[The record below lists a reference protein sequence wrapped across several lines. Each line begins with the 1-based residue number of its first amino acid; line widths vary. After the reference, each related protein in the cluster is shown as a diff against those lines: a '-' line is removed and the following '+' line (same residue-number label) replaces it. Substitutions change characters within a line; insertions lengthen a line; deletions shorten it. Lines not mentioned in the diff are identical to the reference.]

1 MMDEHPILQPVK
13 SKIRPDPESLKPV
26 VDRHLW
32 EMTPVKDLFYIGSTI
47 LLIWGIY
54 ELSGIFIPVFVA
66 LVLAYLANPVIR
78 YIERTWGWPRPLSA
92 ALFLLLFIG
101 LAAGTV
107 LGVGP
112 LVADQ
117 FQMLIRNA
125 PKYAEWLAAKL
136 PWEGKLADQVLSLLN
151 GATQDPLALVKP
163 LFAGTGQAFG
173 ILGVMVGATMNAAL
187 LLFLLP
193 VYFFFFAW
201 HCDRVL
207 PALRRFIPRTHREKV
222 DHVLQRMDTA
232 VSGYFRERL
241 LIAMV
246 TGILYAAAWAVT
258 GVPYWFLLGIGTGLL
273 TLVPYISVIG
283 WPLAILFKY
292 LESLTASGTSADWL
306 AIFLWPSIAYLVVQF
321 IESWILTPWIQRRS
335 SDMSVVSLIIV
346 LFMGGAIGGIF
357 GLIFAIPVAACIKI
371 AVEELVLPRWTAWAA
386 RH

>member
-1 MMDEHPILQPVK
+1 MLHTAKSIL
-13 SKIRPDPESLKPV
+13 RPDQDSLKPV

-32 EMTPVKDLFYIGSTI
+32 EMTPVKDVFYIGSAI
-47 LLIWGIY
+47 LLAWSIY
-54 ELSGIFIPVFVA
+54 ELSGIFLPVFVA

-78 YIERTWGWPRPLSA
+78 YTERKWGWPRPLSA

-101 LAAGTV
+101 LAAGAV
-107 LGVGP
+107 LGLGP
-112 LVADQ
+112 LVAEQ
-117 FQMLIRNA
+117 FHMLIQNI
-125 PKYAEWLAAKL
+125 PKYEDWFTTR
-136 PWEGKLADQVLSLLN
+136 LSWKGSL
-151 GATQDPLALVKP
+151 ATQFKPLLSSTIQDPFALFKP

-201 HCDRVL
+201 NCDRIF
-207 PALRRFIPRTHREKV
+207 PALIRFFPRTHRENV
-222 DHVLQRMDTA
+222 VHVLQRMDAA

-241 LIAMV
+241 LIAIV
-246 TGILYAAAWAVT
+246 TGIMYAGAWAAA

-283 WPLAILFKY
+283 WPVAILFKY
-292 LESLTASGTSADWL
+292 LESLTTSGMSADWM
-306 AIFLWPSIAYLVVQF
+306 AIFLWPSVAYLVVQF

-346 LFMGGAIGGIF
+346 LFIGGAIAGIF
-357 GLIFAIPVAACIKI
+357 GMIFAIPIAACIKI